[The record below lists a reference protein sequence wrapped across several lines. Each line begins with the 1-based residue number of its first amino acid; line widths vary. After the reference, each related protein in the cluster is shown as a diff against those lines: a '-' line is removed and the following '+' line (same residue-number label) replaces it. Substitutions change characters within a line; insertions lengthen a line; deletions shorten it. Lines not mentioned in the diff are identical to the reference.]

1 MSKDPLPRRLA
12 RWLLGGFMIFA
23 GLAHLTFARQAFRA
37 QVPPWLPLP
46 PDAVVVASGLV
57 EIGLGLA
64 LLLWGGQR
72 VGWVLAV
79 FFVLVFPGNL
89 AQFIHHR
96 DAFGLNTD
104 LARGVR
110 LLFQPVL
117 MAWALWCTGAW
128 PRRP

>member
-89 AQFIHHR
+89 PSLYTTAMPS
-96 DAFGLNTD
+96 GLT
-104 LARGVR
+104 L
-110 LLFQPVL
+110 
-117 MAWALWCTGAW
+117 TW
-128 PRRP
+128 PGGCGCCFSRC